1 MSEPIV
7 IINGI
12 STEDDDTIPYVD
24 VVSLDTEI
32 FKTEIFKA
40 IHRKLSHLIGFN
52 PGNIY
57 FVINSISTD
66 VYKYVLA
73 HGSINT
79 GAVISLARVLSS
91 NLQFYSMYVSV
102 NDLIEIISSH
112 IYTDTSKII

>member
-24 VVSLDTEI
+24 VISLDTEI
-32 FKTEIFKA
+32 FKTEILKA

-52 PGNIY
+52 SGNIY

>member
-24 VVSLDTEI
+24 VISLDTEI
-32 FKTEIFKA
+32 FKTEILKA

-52 PGNIY
+52 LGNIY

-66 VYKYVLA
+66 VYKYILA

-79 GAVISLARVLSS
+79 GSVISLARVLSS

>member
-24 VVSLDTEI
+24 VISLDTEI
-32 FKTEIFKA
+32 FKTEILKA

-57 FVINSISTD
+57 FVINRISTD
-66 VYKYVLA
+66 VYKYILA